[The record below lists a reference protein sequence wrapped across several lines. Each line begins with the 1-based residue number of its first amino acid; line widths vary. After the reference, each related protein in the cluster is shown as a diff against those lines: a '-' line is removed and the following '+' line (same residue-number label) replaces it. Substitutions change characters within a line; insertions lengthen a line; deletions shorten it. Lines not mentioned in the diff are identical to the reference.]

1 MPRKASLPALQD
13 LQAKWGLH
21 KLLCCKWKCP
31 LNAGHSM
38 ETQHKCVK
46 RLALGPAAKGIGF
59 LSFPANAFE
68 ILECFVINLM

>member
-1 MPRKASLPALQD
+1 
-13 LQAKWGLH
+13 
-21 KLLCCKWKCP
+21 
-31 LNAGHSM
+31 M